1 MTGRWSARRV
11 GLVTGVTL
19 AVLLVAVQFLRAA
32 DRTATATRTNACRAL
47 RPDPVPAALQ
57 NRDAPDFDLADAT
70 GKHWSLR
77 SLRGRTVLL
86 NFWATWCPPCAEEMP
101 GMEDLARKL
110 DDQAVVL
117 AVSVDENWDLIRRFF
132 PRGTPLS
139 IVLDQSKDLPKRYG
153 TEKYPE
159 TFLIDREGQVRHYFI
174 NTRKWGEPEALQCLE
189 SFR

>member
-1 MTGRWSARRV
+1 MRLRRV
-11 GLVTGVTL
+11 GPIAGVIL
-19 AVLLVAVQFLRAA
+19 AVGLVAVQFLRAA
-32 DRTATATRTNACRAL
+32 DETAGATRTNACRAL

-57 NRDAPDFDLADAT
+57 NREAPDFDLADAT
-70 GKHWSLR
+70 GKRWTLR

-110 DDQAVVL
+110 DNHALVL
-117 AVSVDENWDLIRRFF
+117 AVSVDESWDLIRRFF

-139 IVLDQSKDLPKRYG
+139 IVLDESKQLPKAYG

-159 TFLIDREGQVRHYFI
+159 SFLIDPQGRVRHYFI
-174 NTRKWGEPEALQCLE
+174 NTRKWGDPEAQQCLE

>member
-1 MTGRWSARRV
+1 MSGRGRR
-11 GLVTGVTL
+11 LL
-19 AVLLVAVQFLRAA
+19 AVLAVILAVALVAVQFLRAA
-32 DRTATATRTNACRAL
+32 DQTAAATRTNACRAL

-57 NRDAPDFDLADAT
+57 NREAPDFDLADAT
-70 GKHWSLR
+70 GKRWSLR

-110 DDQAVVL
+110 DDHAVVL
-117 AVSVDENWDLIRRFF
+117 AVSVDENWDLVRRFF

-139 IVLDQSKDLPKRYG
+139 IVLDESKEVPKRYG

-159 TFLIDREGQVRHYFI
+159 SFLIDGQGHVRHYFI
-174 NTRKWGEPEALQCLE
+174 NTRK
-189 SFR
+189 